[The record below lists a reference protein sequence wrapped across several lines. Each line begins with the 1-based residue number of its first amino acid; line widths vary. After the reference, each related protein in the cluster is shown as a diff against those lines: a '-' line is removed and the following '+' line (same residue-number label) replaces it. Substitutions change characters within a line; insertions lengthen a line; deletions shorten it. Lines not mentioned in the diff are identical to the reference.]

1 MPTGLK
7 QSSSVV
13 SIGFA
18 VTETAPNTFTQG
30 SVDLNLSPL
39 DREVFVVLAVNLDT
53 SRPDAIAGT
62 NTEVRAGL
70 TTTSQTQ
77 MPGLED
83 ANCLA
88 RISTSIRAQDL
99 RTVVSDSVPKHLK
112 PHLQPSNILESSP
125 LTTSSC
131 NVLVL
136 TILYQTVFQASCTVI
151 EPLHLLISML
161 HLFNLKFSPLEGIKW

>member
-53 SRPDAIAGT
+53 SRPDAIAGV

-70 TTTSQTQ
+70 TTTSQTG
-77 MPGLED
+77 MPGLQD
-83 ANCLA
+83 SNCLA
-88 RISTSIRAQDL
+88 RISTSIQAAGFVDGGVGFSTQALETPPATLDYIGIIATNDFFIQCL
-99 RTVVSDSVPKHLK
+99 GTNNTVVSGVSGKLYGYRARADASIYSALV
-112 PHLQPSNILESSP
+112 QSE
-125 LTTSSC
+125 
-131 NVLVL
+131 VLS
-136 TILYQTVFQASCTVI
+136 A
-151 EPLHLLISML
+151 
-161 HLFNLKFSPLEGIKW
+161 

>member
-88 RISTSIRAQDL
+88 RISTSIRAAGFTDGGVGFSTQALETPPSTLEYIGIIATNDFFVQCL
-99 RTVVSDSVPKHLK
+99 GTNNLVPNGVSGKLYGYRAVASADIYAALVQS
-112 PHLQPSNILESSP
+112 E
-125 LTTSSC
+125 
-131 NVLVL
+131 VLS
-136 TILYQTVFQASCTVI
+136 A
-151 EPLHLLISML
+151 
-161 HLFNLKFSPLEGIKW
+161 